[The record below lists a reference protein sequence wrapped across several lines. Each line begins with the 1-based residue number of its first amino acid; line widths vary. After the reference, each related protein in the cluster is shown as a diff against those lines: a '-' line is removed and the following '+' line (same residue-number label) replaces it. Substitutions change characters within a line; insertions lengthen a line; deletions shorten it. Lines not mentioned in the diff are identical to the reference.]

1 MSTFDE
7 NTYKRLKVIKK
18 IDLSFSDTILEYLEK
33 LPPIRF
39 KNQPYSFKIQHA
51 PTDALD
57 DSRFSRF
64 PSILNAVKLLTTKY
78 TLDIPPHKII
88 IYGNSKPDGNNGN
101 SKRDLA
107 LSPNGNNGTNVSN
120 KYINHV
126 ANIVRWWAT
135 IMPGKYLVTLYLTDI
150 KKRLPPVYPNKPKI
164 LSEEY
169 SNSGFTFVA
178 EPRDIHIFRKEESL
192 KVLIHELIHSSQ
204 FDFDNKF
211 LHPLPLK
218 IKDDNITNEGIT
230 EYLAIIFYYW
240 YIANYTQHVFYPNT
254 SANELFLNYLG
265 NDLGWQEYQMNKIL
279 NYFNMKPTDLLIENN
294 FRQKTSIIS
303 YFFFKN
309 YLFNENSLPI
319 ILSRNY
325 DDINSLID
333 GMSDFI
339 KSYKTNAV
347 PHSSLSMRMSL
358 YELNY

>member
-7 NTYKRLKVIKK
+7 YTYKRLQVIKR
-18 IDLSFSDTILEYLEK
+18 IDPPYSDTILEYLEK
-33 LPPIRF
+33 LQPITF
-39 KNQPYSFKIQHA
+39 KNQPYFVKNEHA
-51 PTDALD
+51 PMNALD

-64 PSILNAVKLLTTKY
+64 PSILNAVKLLTTRY
-78 TLDIPPHKII
+78 TLDIHPHKII
-88 IYGNSKPDGNNGN
+88 IYG
-101 SKRDLA
+101 
-107 LSPNGNNGTNVSN
+107 TNVSD

-126 ANIVRWWAT
+126 GNIVRWWAT
-135 IMPGKYLVTLYLTDI
+135 IMPGKYLITLYLTDI
-150 KKRLPPVYPNKPKI
+150 KKRLPPIYPNKPKI
-164 LSEEY
+164 LTEEY

-204 FDFDNKF
+204 FDFNNKF
-211 LHPLPLK
+211 LHQLPLK

-240 YIANYTQHVFYPNT
+240 YIANYTRQFFYPNT
-254 SANELFLNYLG
+254 NTNELFLNYLG

-279 NYFNMKPTDLLIENN
+279 NYFNMKPTDLLKQNN

-303 YFFFKN
+303 YFYFKN
-309 YLFNENSLPI
+309 YLFNKNSLPI

-333 GMSDFI
+333 GMSDYI
-339 KSYKTNAV
+339 KNYKTSVV

>member
-18 IDLSFSDTILEYLEK
+18 IDPSFSDSILNYL
-33 LPPIRF
+33 LNVPPILF
-39 KNQPYSFKIQHA
+39 KNQTYSIKKKSA
-51 PTDALD
+51 PLDALH
-57 DSRFSRF
+57 DSRFSRY
-64 PSILNAVKLLTTKY
+64 PSILNSVKLLTTEY
-78 TLDIPPHKII
+78 TLDIAPHKII
-88 IYGNSKPDGNNGN
+88 IYGI
-101 SKRDLA
+101 
-107 LSPNGNNGTNVSN
+107 NVSDTF
-120 KYINHV
+120 INHV
-126 ANIVRWWAT
+126 GNIIRWWAT
-135 IMPGKYLVTLYLTDI
+135 MMPEKYIVTFYLIDN
-150 KKRLPPVYPNKPKI
+150 KKRLPPTHPNKPRI
-164 LSEEY
+164 LTEEY

-204 FDFDNKF
+204 FDFDNKY
-211 LHPLPLK
+211 LHKLPLN

-240 YIANYTQHVFYPNT
+240 YIANYTKEFYYNNSKPND
-254 SANELFLNYLG
+254 LFLNYLG

-279 NYFNMKPTDLLIENN
+279 NYFNMKPTDLLNENN
-294 FRQKTSIIS
+294 FRQKTSILS
-303 YFFFKN
+303 YFYFKN

-333 GMSDFI
+333 GMSDYI
-339 KSYKTNAV
+339 KTYKTDVV